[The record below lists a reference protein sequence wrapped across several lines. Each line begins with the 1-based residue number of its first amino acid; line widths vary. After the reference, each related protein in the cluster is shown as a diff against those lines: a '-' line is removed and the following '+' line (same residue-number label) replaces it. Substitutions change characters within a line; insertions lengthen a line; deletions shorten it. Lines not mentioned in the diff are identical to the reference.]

1 MNYSIKAPCLKGFL
15 HRGNLSCSEILNSQN
30 FYAIFYASFSLL
42 AQMGPQK
49 TFVQIN
55 AIS

>member
-1 MNYSIKAPCLKGFL
+1 MGTLPAQFF
-15 HRGNLSCSEILNSQN
+15 NSQN
-30 FYAIFYASFSLL
+30 FYAIFYARFGLL

-49 TFVQIN
+49 TSVQMN